1 MTFNKVSRLEVRVLS
16 EPFLKI
22 LNLICNSKYEIIA
35 IREGKTYLID
45 SYVLFFSLVWFKFHQ
60 KKEGMSCELAFFSIN
75 SYTTCFSILNFNWII
90 GGKVQDC
97 KRYNVY
103 MLLWNTKNRT
113 KFKKKKKEL
122 QCFDQFIS
130 LRRIFMNFIRYA
142 FWCYTVFM
150 FRAHFQHVMRY

>member
-1 MTFNKVSRLEVRVLS
+1 MTFNKVSRLEVRVIS

-35 IREGKTYLID
+35 TREGKTYLID

-75 SYTTCFSILNFNWII
+75 SYATCFSILNFNWII

-113 KFKKKKKEL
+113 KFKKKKNYSVL
-122 QCFDQFIS
+122 INLFLCGAYLWIS
-130 LRRIFMNFIRYA
+130 LDMPFDVIQYSCSAHIFN
-142 FWCYTVFM
+142 T
-150 FRAHFQHVMRY
+150 